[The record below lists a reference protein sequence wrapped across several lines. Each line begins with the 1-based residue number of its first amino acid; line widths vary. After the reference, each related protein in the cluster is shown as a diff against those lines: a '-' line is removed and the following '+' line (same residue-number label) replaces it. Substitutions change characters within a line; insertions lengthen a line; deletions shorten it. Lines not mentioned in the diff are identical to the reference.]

1 MVNDFEEKRQVGYA
15 AVWASGWLSSDV
27 YVNARIWRCVDAAL
41 KAALPDESTTS

>member
-1 MVNDFEEKRQVGYA
+1 MVSDFEEQRQVGYA

-41 KAALPDESTTS
+41 KAALPDKPADS